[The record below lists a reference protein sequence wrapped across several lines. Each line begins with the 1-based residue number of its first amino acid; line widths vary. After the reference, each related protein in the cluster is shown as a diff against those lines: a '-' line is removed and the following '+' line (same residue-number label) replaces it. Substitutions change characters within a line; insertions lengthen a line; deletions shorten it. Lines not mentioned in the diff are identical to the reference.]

1 MGRFH
6 PMNRIG
12 RLFSSV
18 FVKLLLVC
26 LAAWLLITV
35 AVSALFISY
44 RFLAG
49 VPYTPL
55 IDHYLEYLVTDLAGQ
70 PEHGAEIAARL
81 GIGIDYQGPGPRWS
95 SGGPPPPERRHFFQ
109 APNNTTLSFAFGHE
123 VKYIRYQH
131 PTGTYLFTLPDYHVN
146 DWLQS
151 RLHLLALAI
160 IALIFAGAYFL
171 IRRIL
176 APISTLHE
184 ATRKVATGDLNHEVQ
199 VRGTSELAKL
209 AESFN
214 DMVRRL
220 REMICA
226 KEQLLRDVS
235 HELRSPLTRIKVLL
249 ELVDP
254 PERVEQ
260 IRGDIREL
268 EELIT
273 SILETAR
280 HSHQLDSLR
289 MEEVDLRELVAKAI
303 ERQGEW
309 AADVVLEGPAQPV
322 MARIDR
328 HLFTRVVDN
337 LLINALVHGQPASD
351 PVIVRVAQ
359 GNSAAELTVTDSGP
373 GISEEDLPHLM
384 EPFYQTDKSRN
395 RDSSG
400 FGLGLSLCKTIVA
413 AHGGELIL
421 ASRLGRGTQ
430 ALVRLPR

>member
-1 MGRFH
+1 MSRLQ
-6 PMNRIG
+6 PINRIG

-55 IDHYLEYLVTDLAGQ
+55 IDHYLEYLVADLGGK
-70 PEHGAEIAARL
+70 PEHAAEIGVRL
-81 GIGIDYQGPGPRWS
+81 GIAIDYQGPGGRWS
-95 SGGPPPPERRHFFQ
+95 SGGPPPPERLHFFQ
-109 APNNTTLSFAFGHE
+109 APNNKPLSFAFGHE

-131 PTGTYLFTLPDYHVN
+131 PTGTYLFTLPDHHAN

-151 RLHLLALAI
+151 RLHLLALTI

-184 ATRKVATGDLNHEVQ
+184 ATRKVAAGDLNHEVQ
-199 VRGTSELAKL
+199 VRGTGELAKL

-220 REMICA
+220 REMITA

-249 ELVDP
+249 ELVEP

-289 MEEVDLRELVAKAI
+289 MEKIDLRELVAAAVK
-303 ERQGEW
+303 RQGEW
-309 AADVVLEGPAQPV
+309 AANIVLQGPDQPV

-337 LLINALVHGQPASD
+337 LLINGLVHGQPATG
-351 PVIVRVAQ
+351 PVTVRVAES
-359 GNSAAELTVTDSGP
+359 NSTIELTVTDSGP

-384 EPFYQTDKSRN
+384 EPFYRADKSRS
-395 RDSSG
+395 REGSG

-413 AHGGELIL
+413 AHGGELVL
-421 ASRLGRGTQ
+421 TSRLGRGTT
-430 ALVRLPR
+430 ALVRLPG

>member
-1 MGRFH
+1 MSRLQ
-6 PMNRIG
+6 PITARVG

-35 AVSALFISY
+35 AVSVLFIGY
-44 RFLAG
+44 RILAG
-49 VPYTPL
+49 VPYNPL
-55 IDHYLEYLVTDLAGQ
+55 IDHYLEYLVADIAGQ
-70 PEHGAEIAARL
+70 PERAGQIAARL
-81 GIGIDYQGPGPRWS
+81 GLAIDYQGPGDRWS
-95 SGGPPPPERRHFFQ
+95 TAGPPPDRLHFFR
-109 APNNTTLSFAFGHE
+109 APNNDALSYAFRHN
-123 VKYIRYQH
+123 VKYFRYLH
-131 PTGTYLFTLPDYHVN
+131 PTGTYLFTLSEHHSD
-146 DWLQS
+146 DWLRS
-151 RLHLLALAI
+151 RLHLLALVI

-176 APISTLHE
+176 APISILHE
-184 ATRKVATGDLNHEVQ
+184 ATRRIATGNIDHEVK
-199 VRGTSELAKL
+199 VGGTGELAKL
-209 AESFN
+209 ADSFN
-214 DMVRRL
+214 DMVHQL
-220 REMICA
+220 REMITA

-249 ELVDP
+249 ELVEP

-260 IRGDIREL
+260 IRSDIREL

-280 HSHQLDSLR
+280 NSHQLDSMR
-289 MEEVDLRELVAKAI
+289 MEEVDLRDLVAIAI

-309 AADVVLEGPAQPV
+309 VADIVLEGPAQPV
-322 MARIDR
+322 MVSIDR

-337 LLINALVHGQPASD
+337 LLVNALIHGQPATG
-351 PVIVRVAQ
+351 PVRVRVAQ
-359 GNSAAELTVTDSGP
+359 GEGSIELTIADSGP

-384 EPFYQTDKSRN
+384 EPFYQADKSRN
-395 RDSSG
+395 RESSG

-421 ASRLGRGTQ
+421 TSRLGQGTT